1 MKVNSKI
8 GDSYRVIIPKEI
20 RDILNIEKYQPITLE
35 VDDLGRIIIDLKCGR
50 TETGLVKNTLNIE
63 SLPKGARYWENGVL
77 KVKLDEP
84 IKEEKPKKVRKKKEK
99 ITIKIEPE
107 KEETILDKFNKSD
120 ELEFIKPKPL
130 SEYTDDELI
139 ELKFCPK
146 CDGVVEPDSFVR
158 VNGKYICRSCINDL
172 KTQLKKD
179 VVNM

>member
-77 KVKLDEP
+77 KVKLDDLL
-84 IKEEKPKKVRKKKEK
+84 KKVNDIDADDVKKEFDTK
-99 ITIKIEPE
+99 VAEIKTELAD
-107 KEETILDKFNKSD
+107 LDKEKAMD
-120 ELEFIKPKPL
+120 LAKEK
-130 SEYTDDELI
+130 
-139 ELKFCPK
+139 
-146 CDGVVEPDSFVR
+146 
-158 VNGKYICRSCINDL
+158 GKDL
-172 KTQLKKD
+172 KKQAEELVKLAKEKGTPVLKESAEDVLETVIKASKEVLKKLD
-179 VVNM
+179 TKEK